1 MRSIWLQNSSRCQSS
16 LSRAM
21 LRWWACLTV
30 NPSLVVR
37 YCCTCRRRGQML
49 GLWLHVW
56 LAMVELVLLVRC
68 IHNSQLVAFD
78 FVCPQPCCVYV
89 SEDQPRRSLGSVSS
103 MVQGGDGVF
112 NQVLPKHRRNSSPAS
127 RHRCDDDAFFSQ
139 AKTQVSQTW
148 IYKSVE
154 FINCINFP
162 CAAGSRILETSTGCV
177 VVINSTIWVF
187 MSKKIS
193 YDSPLLS
200 EYSCLD
206 MVVYSLPT
214 FVEVYWSAGGT
225 RDACPVMKVE

>member
-1 MRSIWLQNSSRCQSS
+1 MLRCLTLLCIRLWGPTSS
-16 LSRAM
+16 LAGFGFQHGSRG
-21 LRWWACLTV
+21 RWRVQPGPPKTQ
-30 NPSLVVR
+30 
-37 YCCTCRRRGQML
+37 T
-49 GLWLHVW
+49 
-56 LAMVELVLLVRC
+56 
-68 IHNSQLVAFD
+68 QLVASI
-78 FVCPQPCCVYV
+78 QT
-89 SEDQPRRSLGSVSS
+89 SLWRRCLGGKK
-103 MVQGGDGVF
+103 GGGFSGDALENVVDKGVGKL
-112 NQVLPKHRRNSSPAS
+112 QRRCAQ
-127 RHRCDDDAFFSQ
+127 RCRWQRSCFFSQ

-177 VVINSTIWVF
+177 VVINKWSEVQLWRTTTIWVF

-214 FVEVYWSAGGT
+214 FVEVYWSAGGDE
-225 RDACPVMKVE
+225 RCLPGYEGRIGKVT

>member
-1 MRSIWLQNSSRCQSS
+1 
-16 LSRAM
+16 M

-37 YCCTCRRRGQML
+37 YCRTCRRRGQML

-177 VVINSTIWVF
+177 VVINKWSEVQLWRTTTIWVF

-214 FVEVYWSAGGT
+214 FVEVYWSAGGGT